1 MGEDDAARA
10 SDPVSPSVTD
20 ALRAY
25 GATYAQVARAFA
37 AYAGLH
43 STDAAAMIEVLGAEE
58 RGTPLS
64 PARLSDQIGLSFGAT
79 STLLN
84 RLEAV
89 GHVTRSRTQA
99 DRRIVTLHS
108 TPEVQRL
115 ADEFFAPLGRRLDAM
130 LAAHSPA
137 FLAEFSA
144 VLMAMR
150 DATDDYISQGPGSEN
165 ASAGDTGEPVEDRGA
180 AER

>member
-1 MGEDDAARA
+1 MGDHDAAHTL
-10 SDPVSPSVTD
+10 DPVPGSVLE

-37 AYAGLH
+37 AHAGLH
-43 STDAAAMIEVLGAEE
+43 STDAAAMIEILGAEE

-89 GHVTRSRTQA
+89 GHVSRSRTQA
-99 DRRIVTLHS
+99 DRRVVTLHS

-115 ADEFFAPLGRRLDAM
+115 ADEFFEPLGRRLGTL

-144 VLMAMR
+144 LLMSLR
-150 DATDDYISQGPGSEN
+150 DATDEHIS
-165 ASAGDTGEPVEDRGA
+165 EDRSS
-180 AER
+180 

>member
-1 MGEDDAARA
+1 MGERDTAH
-10 SDPVSPSVTD
+10 SPDSAPGSVAE
-20 ALRAY
+20 ALSAY

-43 STDAAAMIEVLGAEE
+43 STDATAMIEILGAEE

-64 PARLSDQIGLSFGAT
+64 PAKLSDQIGLSFGAT

-99 DRRIVTLHS
+99 DRRVVTLHS

-115 ADEFFAPLGRRLDAM
+115 ADEFFEPLGRRLDA
-130 LAAHSPA
+130 LLVAHSPA
-137 FLAEFSA
+137 FLSEFSA
-144 VLMAMR
+144 LLMTLR
-150 DATDDYISQGPGSEN
+150 DATDQYILEGTDS
-165 ASAGDTGEPVEDRGA
+165 
-180 AER
+180 